1 MISEVADV
9 GADTSPERAAIDGFL
24 YGVHY
29 WPHTWEEG
37 ETVNQHITCPYHSA
51 GWKSYTEV
59 ELAVRLLVVDYV
71 KPIGFASRH
80 IADLKVEPLV
90 VIVGVHVGTEYQVV
104 FKLAYLQRCDSVTV

>member
-80 IADLKVEPLV
+80 IADLKDRKSTRLNSS
-90 VIVGVHVGTEYQVV
+90 HVRTSRMPSS
-104 FKLAYLQRCDSVTV
+104 A